1 MTSMVAVGLTK
12 LAVPTA
18 TPVAPARM
26 NSRSILCG
34 GDAAH
39 ADDRDLYGIGHLVDH
54 THSDGVHGRA
64 GDAAGLIGQG
74 EGTAVDIDLH
84 TGEGIDEGN
93 RIGSACL
100 CCPGHLSDIRH
111 VRGSAS

>member
-1 MTSMVAVGLTK
+1 MTSMVAVGFTK

-18 TPVAPARM
+18 TPVAPARI
-26 NSRSILCG
+26 NSSASSAVVTPPMPMIG
-34 GDAAH
+34 
-39 ADDRDLYGIGHLVDH
+39 DLYGVGHLVDH
-54 THSDGVHGRA
+54 THSDGVNGRA

-100 CCPGHLSDIRH
+100 CCPGDLSDIRY